1 MSWIYSYGNFLQMID
16 PKMRNTNPRLVSPR
30 NVLSKLVKT
39 STFKH
44 EQCVTECFRVL
55 LSVTESYRV
64 LESISSASTWT
75 NLWACL
81 MLKAWQNASMF
92 TSAFPLLPFT
102 LIPGGKVV
110 LNWEITKLIVSFTL
124 RLLSKINILH
134 ECHLILHDYFL
145 HLAIQIQECELL
157 RLVDIPLQESFIPTP
172 RTPISK
178 TKKFT

>member
-1 MSWIYSYGNFLQMID
+1 MLQ
-16 PKMRNTNPRLVSPR
+16 
-30 NVLSKLVKT
+30 
-39 STFKH
+39 
-44 EQCVTECFRVL
+44 
-55 LSVTESYRV
+55 SVTGCYRV
-64 LESISSASTWT
+64 LQSIYSASTWT

-110 LNWEITKLIVSFTL
+110 LNWEITKLIASFTL

-134 ECHLILHDYFL
+134 ECHLILQDHFL

-178 TKKFT
+178 TKKVYIKQKQKPIYHLQCFPWRRRENLKSLFFQPG